1 MCVEE
6 RGKKERKKDTVRVV
20 SMMGICCDKRSC
32 CFLCFIKLKGGN
44 KVVLRAV
51 GMYS

>member
-1 MCVEE
+1 M
-6 RGKKERKKDTVRVV
+6 V

-32 CFLCFIKLKGGN
+32 FLYFIKLKGGNMRGN